1 MIERMFDVIKSK
13 RADTRLT
20 DPHLTVTVRCK
31 KQKQDVTLLNISSHG
46 LRFKATD
53 AYEVGEKLWFDIRS
67 KEEKPILSLSI
78 KGKII
83 NNYGSSDDNLHEY
96 GVSFYRF
103 RFMNEI
109 ERIHYYV
116 YTHADLL
123 R

>member
-1 MIERMFDVIKSK
+1 MFYVIASK
-13 RADTRLT
+13 RADTRLPAP
-20 DPHLTVTVRCK
+20 DLIAVVRCK
-31 KQKQDVTLLNISSHG
+31 KQKQEVELLNISSHG
-46 LRFKATD
+46 LRFKTATD
-53 AYEVGEKLWFDIRS
+53 YKVGEKLWFDIKS
-67 KEEKPILSLSI
+67 KEEKPKLSVSI

-83 NNYGSSDDNLHEY
+83 NDYGTSDDDLHEY

-103 RFMNEI
+103 RFMNEM